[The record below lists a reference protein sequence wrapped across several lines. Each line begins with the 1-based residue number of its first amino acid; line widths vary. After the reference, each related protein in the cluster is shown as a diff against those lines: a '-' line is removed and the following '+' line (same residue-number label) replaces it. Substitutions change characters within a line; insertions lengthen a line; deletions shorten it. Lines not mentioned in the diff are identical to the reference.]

1 MPLRFLI
8 PVLALLT
15 AISLAQDP
23 QAKDPQAKDPQD
35 KSAPAAPPADKA
47 SSNKP
52 SSDQSSS
59 DKASSDKSTAP
70 GSDADASSSRDTRI
84 DLTPPKDDAKDHPE
98 RKSAVADLEPS
109 DKPDASGV
117 QEFHPWNPM
126 KAIKDLEVGDFYF
139 KRRNYKAALERYK
152 EALYY
157 KDGDAVASFRVAECE
172 EKVGDKSEARK
183 YYEQYLTILPDG
195 PRAKEARSSLERL
208 SARK

>member
-1 MPLRFLI
+1 VPFRFLI
-8 PVLALLT
+8 PFLALLT
-15 AISLAQDP
+15 AISLGQ
-23 QAKDPQAKDPQD
+23 DPQD
-35 KSAPAAPPADKA
+35 KTAPATPATDKA
-47 SSNKP
+47 SSDKSSLGKSSSDKS

-59 DKASSDKSTAP
+59 DKSGAP
-70 GSDADASSSRDTRI
+70 GSDADASSSRETRI

-98 RKSAVADLEPS
+98 SKSAIADLEPS
-109 DKPDASGV
+109 DKPDTGSV

-126 KAIKDLEVGDFYF
+126 KAIKDLEVGDYYF
-139 KRRNYKAALERYK
+139 KRRNYKGALERYK

-183 YYEQYLTILPDG
+183 YYEQYLKILPDG
-195 PRAKEARSSLERL
+195 PHAKEARSSLERL